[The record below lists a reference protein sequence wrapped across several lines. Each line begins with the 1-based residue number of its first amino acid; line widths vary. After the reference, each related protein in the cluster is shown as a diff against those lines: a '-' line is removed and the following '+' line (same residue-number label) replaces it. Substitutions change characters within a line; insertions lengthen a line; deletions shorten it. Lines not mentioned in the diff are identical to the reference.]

1 MRAEGLKISV
11 EHLDLEAA
19 EAANTTNG
27 IVFDWDGTEDITDEV
42 DEVNKPFDDGGG
54 IKLRNGFFISR
65 KMFSFIGECYRLL
78 ISILR
83 DFFLLSSLSECY
95 KS

>member
-27 IVFDWDGTEDITDEV
+27 IVFDWDCTEDITDEDVVEV

-65 KMFSFIGECYRLL
+65 NFSSLGGNVTETFSKYSKRLL
-78 ISILR
+78 
-83 DFFLLSSLSECY
+83 FT
-95 KS
+95 

>member
-1 MRAEGLKISV
+1 MFGLGFFRAEGLKISV

-27 IVFDWDGTEDITDEV
+27 IVFDWDGTEDIADEGV
-42 DEVNKPFDDGGG
+42 VEDEEVNKTFDDGGG

-65 KMFSFIGECYRLL
+65 KV
-78 ISILR
+78 
-83 DFFLLSSLSECY
+83 FFQCWVMVKRE
-95 KS
+95 

>member
-1 MRAEGLKISV
+1 MFGLGFLRAEGLKISV

-27 IVFDWDGTEDITDEV
+27 IVFDWDCTEDITDEGVDV

-65 KMFSFIGECYRLL
+65 KVFSLFRSSMSKCSKRLL
-78 ISILR
+78 
-83 DFFLLSSLSECY
+83 FT
-95 KS
+95 